1 LWYGSDCIAVRIPR
15 PVHTSIALSSPA
27 LLISNTIVY
36 LRRDSKNMILKS
48 ITVMLIP
55 IVVIWFWGVVL
66 KVLPKIMTV

>member
-1 LWYGSDCIAVRIPR
+1 
-15 PVHTSIALSSPA
+15 
-27 LLISNTIVY
+27 
-36 LRRDSKNMILKS
+36 MILKT